1 SKRDWSSDV
10 CSSDLRSVTT
20 VKPTTRKYWLVL
32 VVRVIPSRFGLGIE
46 ERPLLPRVS
55 GTQIEAMSRM
65 TSTNA
70 TVTIAKY
77 TPRSRSDEI
86 GRASCRDRGDGW

>member
-1 SKRDWSSDV
+1 M
-10 CSSDLRSVTT
+10 
-20 VKPTTRKYWLVL
+20 
-32 VVRVIPSRFGLGIE
+32 PSRFGFGIP

-55 GTQIEAMSRM
+55 GTQMAAMSRM

-77 TPRSRSDEI
+77 TPRRRSD
-86 GRASCRDRGDGW
+86 G